1 VINCFEVRKV
11 RKIMKFIKVY
21 PGKEFNG
28 AVRIPSSKPE
38 TQRAL
43 LIGAFTKGTSRIFN
57 DQRILDRTAQ
67 PK

>member
-1 VINCFEVRKV
+1 
-11 RKIMKFIKVY
+11 MKFIKVY